1 MSLEALEVIR
11 PERAALLV
19 IDMQNAFVHD
29 EGTLGISG
37 VNVKAAQA
45 TIAPTRRLA
54 EAFAGAG
61 LPVIWT
67 QQVHL
72 DPDAARRRKVL
83 PAHTDRRS
91 RVSALSGSWDADF
104 CDEVK
109 DLVTDP
115 TFVVTKHRFGAFYET
130 RLEAL
135 LDMLGSTVLFVAG
148 VTANACVET
157 TLREGYLRDFDLV
170 AVTDAIAAVRPAWIE
185 TAHAVWNQYLAVLA
199 DSDQVL
205 EWLVKAIRP
214 QALSIHHLLL
224 ETRDLAVSERFFLE
238 VLGFDVRKR
247 EQLRDGRPLVVTH
260 QGLGLTEGGSGSG
273 GTIEHLCFSAR
284 DVDGIATRARAAG
297 HRIVRGPGPG
307 PYGYTVYIDDPDGNE
322 IELVDPAKS

>member
-1 MSLEALEVIR
+1 MTVAALDAIR
-11 PERAALLV
+11 PEQAALLV

-29 EGTLGISG
+29 EGTLGVSG
-37 VNVKAAQA
+37 VNVRAAQA
-45 TIAPTRRLA
+45 TIPPVRRLA
-54 EAFAGAG
+54 EAFADAG

-67 QQVHL
+67 KQVHL
-72 DPDAARRRKVL
+72 ERDAARSRKVL
-83 PAHTDRRS
+83 PSHTDKRS

-135 LDMLGSTVLFVAG
+135 LNMLGRTALFVTG

-170 AVTDAIAAVRPAWIE
+170 AVTDAIAAVRPAWID
-185 TAHAVWNQYLAVLA
+185 TAHAVWNQYLGVLA
-199 DSDQVL
+199 DSGEVL
-205 EWLVKAIRP
+205 AWLAEANRP

-224 ETRDLAVSERFFLE
+224 ETRDVAASEKFFLD

-247 EQLRDGRPLVVTH
+247 EQFRDGRPLVVTR
-260 QGLGLTEGGSGSG
+260 QGLGLTEGGSGAG

-284 DVDGIATRARAAG
+284 DVDGIAARAQAAG
-297 HRIVRGPGPG
+297 YPIVRGPGPG
-307 PYGYTVYIDDPDGNE
+307 PYGYTVYLADPDGNE
-322 IELVDPAKS
+322 IELFEVSKP